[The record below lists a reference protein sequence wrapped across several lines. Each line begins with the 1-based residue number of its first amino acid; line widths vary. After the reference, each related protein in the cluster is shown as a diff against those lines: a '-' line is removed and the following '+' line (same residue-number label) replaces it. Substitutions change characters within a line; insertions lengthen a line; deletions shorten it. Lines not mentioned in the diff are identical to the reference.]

1 MKDEMK
7 KTQLLGGASAREFKA
22 AALDSLVKREQETK
36 RTQLAT
42 KMAGL
47 KALRLARDAAALTE
61 IAPKAPKTSKA
72 PKSKSTAPKE

>member
-1 MKDEMK
+1 MK

-47 KALRLARDAAALTE
+47 KALRLARDAAAPPV
-61 IAPKAPKTSKA
+61 IAAPKTAKA
-72 PKSKSTAPKE
+72 KSSAPKE